1 MAPEEYYIECLSHA
15 SYLIGD
21 ERTGRAIAVDRRRDK
36 DTWVSVCPGVGRHVG
51 SVMKSVTASERCTC
65 GDDSVRRSDRNKASS
80 GLYAAADRDWLAV
93 ASRSNTAGLYTPV
106 LPNKE

>member
-1 MAPEEYYIECLSHA
+1 MAPEQYYIEYLSPA

-21 ERTGRAIAVDRRRDK
+21 ERTGRAIVVDRRRDK
-36 DTWVSVCPGVGRHVG
+36 DTWVSVSPGVGRHVS

-65 GDDSVRRSDRNKASS
+65 DYDSVRRSDRNKASS
-80 GLYAAADRDWLAV
+80 GLYAGADRDSLAF